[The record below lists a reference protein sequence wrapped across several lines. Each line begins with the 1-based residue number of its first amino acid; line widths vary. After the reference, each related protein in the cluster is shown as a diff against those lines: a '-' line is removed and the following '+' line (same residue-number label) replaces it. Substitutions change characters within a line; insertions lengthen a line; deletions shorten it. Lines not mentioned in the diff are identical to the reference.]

1 MFTYIPSL
9 RRDSLLQFLY
19 ASSTTSCLSPVPIAC
34 LCLSLISHIFIL
46 TTLLSLPSI
55 CFTRPFLHLYS
66 DPTFDS
72 LRSCQILILGREA
85 ILTPDG
91 DGLMSIYGLCTLPF
105 HFTCLTELSKANML
119 FAQISRVLSWIARSF
134 PYPPKSFGQFAVIE
148 PRHSTPSCITW
159 SEQVNARKCA
169 SQLRWT
175 RRSHIGEEEKK
186 SCCASVHV

>member
-46 TTLLSLPSI
+46 TTLLSLSSI

-134 PYPPKSFGQFAVIE
+134 PYPPKSFG
-148 PRHSTPSCITW
+148 
-159 SEQVNARKCA
+159 
-169 SQLRWT
+169 
-175 RRSHIGEEEKK
+175 
-186 SCCASVHV
+186 

>member
-9 RRDSLLQFLY
+9 RRDSLLKFLY

-46 TTLLSLPSI
+46 TTLLSLSSI

-66 DPTFDS
+66 DPTIRLTSVVSNINF
-72 LRSCQILILGREA
+72 GREA

-105 HFTCLTELSKANML
+105 HLSD
-119 FAQISRVLSWIARSF
+119 
-134 PYPPKSFGQFAVIE
+134 
-148 PRHSTPSCITW
+148 
-159 SEQVNARKCA
+159 
-169 SQLRWT
+169 
-175 RRSHIGEEEKK
+175 
-186 SCCASVHV
+186 

>member
-1 MFTYIPSL
+1 MPGSNVTHICLHIFLVFVGIVFSSFFTL
-9 RRDSLLQFLY
+9 VALHHV
-19 ASSTTSCLSPVPIAC
+19 SPVPIAC

-134 PYPPKSFGQFAVIE
+134 PYPPKSFG
-148 PRHSTPSCITW
+148 
-159 SEQVNARKCA
+159 
-169 SQLRWT
+169 
-175 RRSHIGEEEKK
+175 
-186 SCCASVHV
+186 